1 MDTTENRIELPDDLE
16 DAIAQAKAATKAAL
30 EDGYRVI
37 QVEIVYPELK
47 AQPIAETFIPVLTEM
62 GYNLKVMFPDTGAAA
77 LARRDWGDTPF
88 KITDV
93 GSRRLPVTSQ
103 MEETD
108 ECYLLVEPSDVEI
121 EQVEKLA
128 NEAGDRPVI
137 LLLPRL
143 ESVATVGIGYAAR
156 QLRERFLSKITSC
169 YYVRPL
175 PGGALLRI
183 YPSPWIV
190 WTLNEENQYEV
201 LTEMSYKPVGEEL
214 ERLLMG
220 EELEDSSPEPSESD
234 SNAPPSSN
242 KPQSRGLFAEVQ
254 RFIRALTQ

>member
-30 EDGYRVI
+30 EDGYRLI

-220 EELEDSSPEPSESD
+220 EELEDSSSEPSDSD
-234 SNAPPSSN
+234 ANAPPSSN

>member
-1 MDTTENRIELPDDLE
+1 MDTTDKRIELPDDLE

-30 EDGYRVI
+30 EDGYRLI

-62 GYNLKVMFPDTGAAA
+62 GYTLKVMFPDTGAAA

-190 WTLNEENQYEV
+190 WSLNEDNQYEV

-220 EELEDSSPEPSESD
+220 EELEPESSEAAEADPGASPNPS
-234 SNAPPSSN
+234 
-242 KPQSRGLFAEVQ
+242 KPKSRGLFAEVQ

>member
-1 MDTTENRIELPDDLE
+1 MDTTDKRIELPDDLE

-30 EDGYRVI
+30 EDGYRLI

-62 GYNLKVMFPDTGAAA
+62 GYTLKVMFPDTGAAA

-128 NEAGDRPVI
+128 NEAGDSPGNPPPPPPRKCRHRWHWLRRPPVTGTLPEQNHLM
-137 LLLPRL
+137 LLC
-143 ESVATVGIGYAAR
+143 S
-156 QLRERFLSKITSC
+156 
-169 YYVRPL
+169 
-175 PGGALLRI
+175 
-183 YPSPWIV
+183 
-190 WTLNEENQYEV
+190 
-201 LTEMSYKPVGEEL
+201 
-214 ERLLMG
+214 
-220 EELEDSSPEPSESD
+220 SSPRWGPVTDLSLTLDCLEL
-234 SNAPPSSN
+234 
-242 KPQSRGLFAEVQ
+242 KRG
-254 RFIRALTQ
+254 

>member
-30 EDGYRVI
+30 EDGYRLI

-62 GYNLKVMFPDTGAAA
+62 GYTLKVLFPDTGAAA
-77 LARRDWGDTPF
+77 LARRDWGETPF

-93 GSRRLPVTSQ
+93 GSRRLPVTNQ
-103 MEETD
+103 MEDSD

-175 PGGALLRI
+175 PGGALFRA
-183 YPSPWIV
+183 YPSSWIV
-190 WTLNEENQYEV
+190 WTLNEDNQYEV

-220 EELEDSSPEPSESD
+220 EELENESSEAAEVDP
-234 SNAPPSSN
+234 NASTNST
-242 KPQSRGLFAEVQ
+242 KPKSRGLFGEVQ